1 MKEIIINFGEILQE
15 LNNKNLKMFF
25 RKGKP
30 GIFIQDCYG
39 NEYQIEINYSGS
51 YLDKLIENNITAK
64 FEKINS
70 KIVKEYEKE
79 VWSIKDIQD
88 FIKINKIHITKVNEK
103 KEHTLK
109 NNELEYLEAIIKNKM
124 IFSLYHEE
132 TSEEGIEDI
141 QMYSKNNCIYVKDE
155 AGYSEELFVF
165 RNEENLPNK
174 SLKAIINYFLDNY
187 TYKDLVKLKEECKNK
202 AITKERKEIINKL
215 KYMDENCIEDKRD
228 ILEKETYKVINM
240 IKNIKISKKVW
251 ILNKLNDIL
260 EYIRGY
266 EIKLVGHLISSLILL
281 VEQISLLEA
290 KGEFEE
296 DIVNNIDNAETLS
309 NIETID
315 ISDKNLIIKTLVP
328 KESNFTMKHTYDQIM
343 KEGKFTEEDL
353 KINEIIKVT
362 KKQYLEITEHLLK
375 DYTFLIDKLDNK
387 EYLNSNNAIA
397 IICKSKET
405 LIIKPNCNSYVK
417 CLCKIKSNGGNM
429 LLNIYTN
436 PYKQPQ
442 KLK

>member
-1 MKEIIINFGEILQE
+1 M
-15 LNNKNLKMFF
+15 
-25 RKGKP
+25 
-30 GIFIQDCYG
+30 
-39 NEYQIEINYSGS
+39 
-51 YLDKLIENNITAK
+51 
-64 FEKINS
+64 
-70 KIVKEYEKE
+70 VKY
-79 VWSIKDIQD
+79 I
-88 FIKINKIHITKVNEK
+88 
-103 KEHTLK
+103 LK
-109 NNELEYLEAIIKNKM
+109 NNELEYLETIIKNKM

-132 TSEEGIEDI
+132 TSEEGVEDI

-187 TYKDLVKLKEECKNK
+187 TYKDLVKLKEEYRNK
-202 AITKERKEIINKL
+202 AITKKRKEIINKL

-266 EIKLVGHLISSLILL
+266 EIKLVGHLVSSLILL

-290 KGEFEE
+290 NEEIKEE
-296 DIVNNIDNAETLS
+296 DIID

-315 ISDKNLIIKTLVP
+315 TSNKNLIIKTLIP
-328 KESNFTMKHTYDQIM
+328 KESNFTMKHTYDQII
-343 KEGKFTEEDL
+343 KEGKFAEEDL

-362 KKQYLEITEHLLK
+362 EKQYSEITKHLLK

-387 EYLNSNNAIA
+387 EYFSNNAIA
-397 IICKSKET
+397 IMCKSKET

-417 CLCKIKSNGGNM
+417 CLCKIKNNRDNM
-429 LLNIYTN
+429 LLNIYAN
-436 PYKQPQ
+436 SYKQ
-442 KLK
+442 

>member
-1 MKEIIINFGEILQE
+1 M
-15 LNNKNLKMFF
+15 
-25 RKGKP
+25 
-30 GIFIQDCYG
+30 
-39 NEYQIEINYSGS
+39 
-51 YLDKLIENNITAK
+51 
-64 FEKINS
+64 
-70 KIVKEYEKE
+70 VKY
-79 VWSIKDIQD
+79 I
-88 FIKINKIHITKVNEK
+88 
-103 KEHTLK
+103 LK
-109 NNELEYLEAIIKNKM
+109 NNELEYLETIIKNKM

-132 TSEEGIEDI
+132 TSEEGVEDI

-187 TYKDLVKLKEECKNK
+187 TYKDLVKLKEEYRNK

-266 EIKLVGHLISSLILL
+266 EIKLVGHLVSSLILL

-290 KGEFEE
+290 NGEIKEE
-296 DIVNNIDNAETLS
+296 DIIDNID

-315 ISDKNLIIKTLVP
+315 TSNKNLIIKTLIP
-328 KESNFTMKHTYDQIM
+328 KESNFAMKHTYDQII
-343 KEGKFTEEDL
+343 KEGKFVEEDL

-362 KKQYLEITEHLLK
+362 EKQYSEITKHLLK

-417 CLCKIKSNGGNM
+417 CLCKIKSNGDNM